1 MRLVDR
7 PSDVVGL
14 EEYPQA
20 FEDRPSLGWRLRIS
34 PPDLLRI
41 AVSRASLQVRGAGG
55 SLIQVEA
62 DRWIP
67 DDPPVPLHRQIR
79 PFADTVTAHGE
90 PKRAGFVAPNWSSV
104 PAPSGEV
111 ARAIVRMLVE
121 WFGASNVLAW
131 IEEDVVPDDDD
142 DDNEPDTSEQQL
154 TRSRIHLRPRKS

>member
-1 MRLVDR
+1 MKLIDR

-20 FEDRPSLGWRLRIS
+20 FEDRPSLGWRLTIS

-67 DDPPVPLHRQIR
+67 QDVPVPLHRQVR
-79 PFADTVTAHGE
+79 PVADTVSAHGE
-90 PKRAGFVAPNWSSV
+90 PKRAGFVAPTWSSV

-111 ARAIVRMLVE
+111 AWALVRMLVE
-121 WFGASNVLAW
+121 WFGEDLVVAW
-131 IEEDVVPDDDD
+131 AQQSAGAER
-142 DDNEPDTSEQQL
+142 SENRNWK
-154 TRSRIHLRPRKS
+154 T